1 MRTGQ
6 RLSTA
11 AALLSGAA
19 VLAGCAT
26 TTSGVPVG
34 GDEPRPTANTAT
46 VTTAPAPTSTPSTSD
61 CDYRRAAEEPADGR
75 DVGLPDGSK
84 APATV
89 TLVTNHGEIPLTMAV
104 DDAPC
109 TTASIAHL
117 AESGFY
123 DGSPCHRLTKAE
135 TLSVLQCGDPT
146 GQGTGGPG
154 YTIPDEN
161 PTGLEDAGAGG
172 YVKYPRGTVAMANTG
187 VPHSGGSQFFLVYAD
202 SVLPPTYA
210 VFATIDDKGMAVMDK
225 ITGPG
230 VSGGGQDGPPSLAVT
245 IERATT
251 D

>member
-1 MRTGQ
+1 MTVR
-6 RLSTA
+6 RSAIA

-19 VLAGCAT
+19 ALTACGT
-26 TTSGVPVG
+26 TTAGVPVG
-34 GDEPRPTANTAT
+34 GDKPRPTANTAT
-46 VTTAPAPTSTPSTSD
+46 VTMPPPTTEPSSK
-61 CDYRRAAEEPADGR
+61 CDYRPAEEPADGR
-75 DVGLPDGSK
+75 DVGLPGGGK
-84 APATV
+84 PPKTV
-89 TLVTNHGEIPLTMAV
+89 TLVTNHGEIPLTMAT

-117 AESGFY
+117 ATSGFY
-123 DGSPCHRLTKAE
+123 DNSPCHRLTKAE
-135 TLSVLQCGDPT
+135 SLSVLQCGDPT

-154 YTIPDEN
+154 YTLPDEN
-161 PTGLEDAGAGG
+161 PTNLEPTGTGD

-187 VPHSGGSQFFLVYAD
+187 QPHSGGSQFFLVYAD

-210 VFATIDDKGMAVMDK
+210 VFAKIDSTGLTVLDK
-225 ITGPG
+225 IAKDG